1 MKKKIID
8 KSNISFE
15 SYKAKLRVFPAF
27 ANLPVEEF
35 ERVAKEK
42 FDLKY
47 GSTFIPNPSEPINIE
62 IITNEVGA
70 WINKSEA
77 EFALN
82 LYNKYIN
89 SNNITN
95 VSDLDLLKALVSFE
109 VQIRRIQEYLN
120 KTAIESQKQNK
131 CPEVPINELKTL
143 GELTSKIVDFKK
155 LLGLAEDRKKD
166 DPLKEWLLWLA
177 KMKKWSEELYA
188 GSRYREC
195 PSCGK
200 PLMFLLRPEAWLALK
215 NPWFRDKVLCNNH
228 LWKLYKAGTITLLDV
243 CKVLLGEQCMDDS
256 YGKWLEHRIYCPENI
271 DPLMESIDRESDG
284 T

>member
-1 MKKKIID
+1 
-8 KSNISFE
+8 
-15 SYKAKLRVFPAF
+15 VFPAF

-42 FDLKY
+42 FNMKY
-47 GSTFIPNPSEPINIE
+47 GTIVNSTPAEPTSVE
-62 IITNEVGA
+62 MVTNEVGT
-70 WINKSEA
+70 WVGFEEA
-77 EFALN
+77 DFALT
-82 LYNKYIN
+82 LFNKYITG
-89 SNNITN
+89 NNITN
-95 VSDLDLLKALVSFE
+95 ESDRDLLKSCINFE
-109 VQIRRIQEYLN
+109 TQIHRIQTFLN
-120 KTAIESQKQNK
+120 REAIEAQRNGTN
-131 CPEVPINELKTL
+131 PGVPINELRSL
-143 GELTSKIVDFKK
+143 AELTTKVIEIKK
-155 LLGLAEDRKKD
+155 LLGLSEEKKKN
-166 DPLKEWLLWLA
+166 DPLVEWNQWLK
-177 KMKKWSEELYA
+177 KMKIWSEELYA

-271 DPLMESIDRESDG
+271 DPLMESTDRESDG